1 MQEKGLLWH
10 YIFKKKVSPRILFK
24 FSAERVLYDLGHIFN
39 EVNRGIFQKTDA
51 VGT

>member
-1 MQEKGLLWH
+1 MQEKRTPLALH
-10 YIFKKKVSPRILFK
+10 FQKKVSPRILFK

-39 EVNRGIFQKTDA
+39 EFNRGIFQKADA